1 MVASAFSTIALLL
14 LAASGVS
21 KAIDPDP
28 TRGALQAAGLP
39 SSAPVARLLGIFEV
53 LAAAA
58 ALTMGG
64 WWVAPA
70 ALLYLGFTGFTLA
83 AVRHQIPV
91 QSCGCFGREDT
102 PPAVVHV
109 VYNAIATWRWSSWW

>member
-39 SSAPVARLLGIFEV
+39 SSAPVARLLGIFQG
-53 LAAAA
+53 LGAAAG
-58 ALTMGG
+58 LTMGCS
-64 WWVAPA
+64 
-70 ALLYLGFTGFTLA
+70 
-83 AVRHQIPV
+83 R
-91 QSCGCFGREDT
+91 
-102 PPAVVHV
+102 
-109 VYNAIATWRWSSWW
+109 